1 MILMKLKLF
10 VFILA
15 AVLSVSQSLKA
26 QVPSQ
31 GKDIYLDL
39 MEEAAKAYT
48 PERIEDYIART
59 QKEGILE
66 HGFARLASNIG
77 ILVSKGRI
85 PEYKEVF
92 IRLMDL
98 AVAELPTAFQRNQH
112 RGEVGNEFTVKELVC
127 CILACEESGL
137 FSKEKTDYWRKGLMD
152 MKADDIY
159 RCRPELGDPV
169 ARNWCVFGSASEC
182 ARVMAGIGGEMSF
195 AEKYLTD
202 QLRFFDQ
209 NGMYRDPGNP
219 MVYDTVTRLQYAFS
233 LWCGYDGASKK
244 EIERL
249 LMMAAL
255 PTLQMQSVTGEISYG
270 GRSNGFLHNEAHFA
284 SLCEYYATWFKKQG
298 DMVMASRF
306 KAAARNAAL
315 SIFYW
320 TSQKPVRHIKNRF
333 PTETGYGCEEYAHFD
348 KYMIT
353 MASMSYPAYLFA
365 DDTIQP
371 AERSCSDGIFVMGSD
386 FHRVVMNIGGY
397 TVQLDL
403 DAEKQY
409 DSSGLGRFQRKGF
422 SPVAGLHSPAP
433 ASAPNFRTD
442 IPVVGGLALSP
453 GWDTYILKTVR
464 KRKVVLTDGK
474 GAFWTI
480 RLSRR
485 GLSMTLKGKGVQALD
500 VPALAFDG
508 EKHSDI
514 YMQDGLLK
522 VSFAG
527 ADCIWTSNGKFSD
540 CDSTHPARTGHL
552 RRYQCSANRK
562 LKLKGRIK

>member
-1 MILMKLKLF
+1 
-10 VFILA
+10 
-15 AVLSVSQSLKA
+15 
-26 QVPSQ
+26 
-31 GKDIYLDL
+31 

-112 RGEVGNEFTVKELVC
+112 RGEVGNEFTVKALVC

-249 LMMAAL
+249 L
-255 PTLQMQSVTGEISYG
+255 QSP
-270 GRSNGFLHNEAHFA
+270 
-284 SLCEYYATWFKKQG
+284 
-298 DMVMASRF
+298 MV
-306 KAAARNAAL
+306 
-315 SIFYW
+315 
-320 TSQKPVRHIKNRF
+320 
-333 PTETGYGCEEYAHFD
+333 
-348 KYMIT
+348 
-353 MASMSYPAYLFA
+353 
-365 DDTIQP
+365 
-371 AERSCSDGIFVMGSD
+371 
-386 FHRVVMNIGGY
+386 
-397 TVQLDL
+397 
-403 DAEKQY
+403 
-409 DSSGLGRFQRKGF
+409 
-422 SPVAGLHSPAP
+422 
-433 ASAPNFRTD
+433 
-442 IPVVGGLALSP
+442 
-453 GWDTYILKTVR
+453 
-464 KRKVVLTDGK
+464 
-474 GAFWTI
+474 
-480 RLSRR
+480 
-485 GLSMTLKGKGVQALD
+485 
-500 VPALAFDG
+500 ALAKKEERIRNRRRQYMYCLRTL
-508 EKHSDI
+508 EKRGKELAASGITYEILDKLGKECIEQKEESDE
-514 YMQDGLLK
+514 
-522 VSFAG
+522 S
-527 ADCIWTSNGKFSD
+527 
-540 CDSTHPARTGHL
+540 
-552 RRYQCSANRK
+552 
-562 LKLKGRIK
+562 